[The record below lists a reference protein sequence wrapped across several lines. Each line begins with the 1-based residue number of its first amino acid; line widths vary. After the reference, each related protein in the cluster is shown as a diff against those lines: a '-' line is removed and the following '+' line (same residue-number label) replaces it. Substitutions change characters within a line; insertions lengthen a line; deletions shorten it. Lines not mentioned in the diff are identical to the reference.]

1 MKFLKPKF
9 WDKNHISVYSILL
22 LPFSWL
28 ILLINKLR
36 SLLIKRN
43 KFSIPVICVGN
54 IYLGGTGKTPISI
67 EIKKILD
74 NLNKKSVFIKK
85 KYIAYKD
92 EINLLKKY
100 GEVLEKSKRVEAL
113 KIAVK
118 NNYEAAILDDGF
130 QDFSI
135 KKDISIVCFNSKQFI
150 GNGFTIP
157 SGPLRETLSSLDRAN
172 FVLING
178 KLDINL
184 EKKILEK
191 NKFIKIFYFKYK
203 PLNLEKFKDKNVFC
217 FAGIGNPKNFFELLK
232 ESGVNLSNE
241 LSFPDHHNY
250 SNNEILNLINKAK
263 ESNSILL
270 TTEKDYLRLSTKNRE
285 NINYLKIDVEIE
297 NKNEFIKE
305 VSKLI

>member
-74 NLNKKSVFIKK
+74 NLNKKSVFKKK

-135 KKDISIVCFNSKQFI
+135 RKDISILCFNSKQFI

>member
-1 MKFLKPKF
+1 MNFLKPKF
-9 WDKNHISVYSILL
+9 WDNNHISFYSILL
-22 LPFSWL
+22 LPLSWL

-74 NLNKKSVFIKK
+74 SLNKKSVFIKK
-85 KYIAYKD
+85 KYKAYGD

-100 GEVLEKSKRVEAL
+100 GEVLEKNKRVDAL
-113 KIAVK
+113 KIAVENK
-118 NNYEAAILDDGF
+118 YEAAILDDGF

-135 KKDISIVCFNSKQFI
+135 KKDVSIVCFNSKQFI
-150 GNGFTIP
+150 GNGLTIP
-157 SGPLRETLSSLDRAN
+157 SGPLRETLSGLDRAN
-172 FVLING
+172 FVLVNG

-184 EKKILEK
+184 EKKILKK

-203 PLNLEKFKDKNVFC
+203 PLNLKEFKDKKIFC
-217 FAGIGNPKNFFELLK
+217 FAGIGNPANFFELLK
-232 ESGVNLSNE
+232 KNGVNLSNQ

-250 SNNEILNLINKAK
+250 SNSEIVNLINKAK
-263 ESNSILL
+263 ESSSILL
-270 TTEKDYLRLSTKNRE
+270 TTEKDYLRLSTKDKE
-285 NINYLKIDVEIE
+285 NINCLKIDVEIE

-305 VSKLI
+305 VNKLI

>member
-1 MKFLKPKF
+1 MNFLKPKF
-9 WDKNHISVYSILL
+9 WDKNHISFYSILL
-22 LPFSWL
+22 LPLSWL

-74 NLNKKSVFIKK
+74 SLNKKSVFIKK
-85 KYIAYKD
+85 KYKPYED

-100 GEVLEKSKRVEAL
+100 GEVLEKNKRVDAL
-113 KIAVK
+113 KIAVENK
-118 NNYEAAILDDGF
+118 YEAAILDDGF

-135 KKDISIVCFNSKQFI
+135 KKNISIVCFNSKQFI
-150 GNGFTIP
+150 GNGLTIP
-157 SGPLRETLSSLDRAN
+157 SGPLRETLSGLDRAN
-172 FVLING
+172 FVLVNG

-184 EKKILEK
+184 EKKILKK

-203 PLNLEKFKDKNVFC
+203 PLNLEKFKDKKIFC

-232 ESGVNLSNE
+232 ENGVNLSNE

-250 SNNEILNLINKAK
+250 SNAEMLDLNNKAK
-263 ESNSILL
+263 ENSSILL
-270 TTEKDYLRLSTKNRE
+270 TTEKDYLRLSKENRE

-297 NKNEFIKE
+297 NKNEFITE
-305 VSKLI
+305 VNKLI

>member
-203 PLNLEKFKDKNVFC
+203 PLNLEKFKDKKVFC

-232 ESGVNLSNE
+232 ENGVNLSNE

-297 NKNEFIKE
+297 NKNEFITE
-305 VSKLI
+305 VNKLI

>member
-9 WDKNHISVYSILL
+9 WDKNHISIYSILL

-203 PLNLEKFKDKNVFC
+203 PLNLEKFKDKKVFC

-232 ESGVNLSNE
+232 ENGVNLSNE

>member
-9 WDKNHISVYSILL
+9 WDKNHISIYSILL

-203 PLNLEKFKDKNVFC
+203 PLNLEKFKDKKVFC

>member
-203 PLNLEKFKDKNVFC
+203 PLNLEKFKDKKVFC

>member
-184 EKKILEK
+184 EKKILKK

-203 PLNLEKFKDKNVFC
+203 PLNLEKFKDKKVFC

-305 VSKLI
+305 VNKLI

>member
-184 EKKILEK
+184 EKKILKK
-191 NKFIKIFYFKYK
+191 NKLIKIFYFKYK
-203 PLNLEKFKDKNVFC
+203 PLNLEKFKDKKVFC

>member
-184 EKKILEK
+184 EKKILKK

-203 PLNLEKFKDKNVFC
+203 PLNLEKFKDKKVFC

>member
-184 EKKILEK
+184 EKKILKK
-191 NKFIKIFYFKYK
+191 NKLIKIFYFKYK
-203 PLNLEKFKDKNVFC
+203 PLNLEKFKGKKVFC

>member
-135 KKDISIVCFNSKQFI
+135 KKDICIVCFNSKQFI

>member
-100 GEVLEKSKRVEAL
+100 EEILEKSKRVEAL

-203 PLNLEKFKDKNVFC
+203 PLNLEKFKDKKVFC

-232 ESGVNLSNE
+232 ENGVNLSNE

-270 TTEKDYLRLSTKNRE
+270 TTEKDYLRLSAKNRE

>member
-1 MKFLKPKF
+1 MNLKKPSF
-9 WDKNHISVYSILL
+9 WDLSKPNFLSYILIPFT
-22 LPFSWL
+22 LPI
-28 ILLINKLR
+28 ILRNFFFQFFKKEK
-36 SLLIKRN
+36 SPNIKT
-43 KFSIPVICVGN
+43 VCVGN

-184 EKKILEK
+184 EKKILKK
-191 NKFIKIFYFKYK
+191 NKLIKIFYFKYK
-203 PLNLEKFKDKNVFC
+203 PLNLEKFKGKKVFC

>member
-1 MKFLKPKF
+1 MNFLKPKF
-9 WDKNHISVYSILL
+9 WDKNHISFYSILL
-22 LPFSWL
+22 LPLSWL
-28 ILLINKLR
+28 IILINNLR

-74 NLNKKSVFIKK
+74 SLNKKSVFIKK
-85 KYIAYKD
+85 KYKPYED

-100 GEVLEKSKRVEAL
+100 GEVLEKNKRVDAL
-113 KIAVK
+113 KIAVENK
-118 NNYEAAILDDGF
+118 YEAAILDDGF

-135 KKDISIVCFNSKQFI
+135 KKDVSIVCFNSKQFI
-150 GNGFTIP
+150 GNGLTIP
-157 SGPLRETLSSLDRAN
+157 SGPLRETLSGLDRAN
-172 FVLING
+172 FVLVNG

-184 EKKILEK
+184 EKKILKK

-203 PLNLEKFKDKNVFC
+203 PLNLKEFKDKKIFC
-217 FAGIGNPKNFFELLK
+217 FAGIGNPANFFELLK
-232 ESGVNLSNE
+232 ENGVNLSNQ

-250 SNNEILNLINKAK
+250 SNSEIVNLINKAK
-263 ESNSILL
+263 ESSSILL
-270 TTEKDYLRLSTKNRE
+270 TTEKDYLRLSTKDRE
-285 NINYLKIDVEIE
+285 NINCLKIDVEIE

-305 VSKLI
+305 VNKLI

>member
-135 KKDISIVCFNSKQFI
+135 RKDISIVCFNSKQFI

-203 PLNLEKFKDKNVFC
+203 PLNLEKFKDKKVFC

>member
-135 KKDISIVCFNSKQFI
+135 RKDISILCFNSKQFI

-203 PLNLEKFKDKNVFC
+203 PLNLEKFKDKKVFC

-232 ESGVNLSNE
+232 ENGVNLSNE